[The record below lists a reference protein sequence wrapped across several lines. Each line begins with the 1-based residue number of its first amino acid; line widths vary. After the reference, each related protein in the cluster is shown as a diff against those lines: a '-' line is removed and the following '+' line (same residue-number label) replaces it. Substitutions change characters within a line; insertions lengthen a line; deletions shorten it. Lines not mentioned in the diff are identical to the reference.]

1 MPSRAMMTLP
11 LPSGEAA
18 HVTSYGFDAGA
29 GRLAVRLLLLLLPAG
44 GVRCRVVSLKL
55 PDSRRDRRL
64 NGQKAV
70 RSATLDRSSTR
81 GSGPA
86 SSWECRVAQSR

>member
-1 MPSRAMMTLP
+1 MPSRAVMTLP
-11 LPSGEAA
+11 LPSGDAA

-55 PDSRRDRRL
+55 PDSRRDRR
-64 NGQKAV
+64 
-70 RSATLDRSSTR
+70 R
-81 GSGPA
+81 GSCVFTFKQWGL
-86 SSWECRVAQSR
+86 RTQS